1 MESASCPSLSG
12 DGVVGDLT
20 GCGSI
25 TPDSTLSVK
34 NLGPGVSPPT
44 AYWRILNIHLNGT
57 NVGEYGRLVAS
68 GDVNLSGGG
77 LLPSAGF
84 NPQAGQIYTIVEKT
98 SPGPITGPV
107 TSAFFGPEGSIAY
120 LNGMPFR
127 ISYVGGDGNDVTLTV
142 VTPVPIVLGAVQR
155 SFGTQFVFSYSAN
168 VGLRYAVE
176 RGATWSNWT
185 TIRSDTANV
194 NPMTFTDTAAT
205 NRMNFY
211 RVRRLPNP

>member
-1 MESASCPSLSG
+1 MLPEMETLQGSSLSG
-12 DGVVGDLT
+12 DGLVGDV
-20 GCGSI
+20 GGSGDI

-34 NLGPGVSPPT
+34 NVSLHG
-44 AYWRILNIHLNGT
+44 YLDIYLNGT
-57 NVGEYGRLVAS
+57 NFGDYGRLVAS
-68 GDVNLSGGG
+68 GDVNLYGGR
-77 LLPSAGF
+77 LFPSAGF

-155 SFGTQFVFSYSAN
+155 FGTQFVFSYSAD

-176 RGATWSNWT
+176 RSATGSNWT
-185 TIRSDTANV
+185 TIRSNTANV
-194 NPMTFTDTAAT
+194 NPTTFTDTAAT

-211 RVRRLPNP
+211 RVKRLPNP